1 MAEFHEILGF
11 EVVATLGHGAR
22 STIYAVRDKK
32 SRELFALKRVVR
44 NGTADQRYID
54 QAVSEH
60 EVATRFNHPILRRSI
75 KVYRQRNFLR
85 TSEVYVLM
93 EMVDGQTLE
102 QYEPKGLIELV
113 NICKHVATGLGVMHQ
128 QNIIHADMKPNN
140 VMVTTDGSVKVIDF
154 GQSCENGAVKERI
167 QGTPDYIAP
176 EQVMRRNITPQTDVF
191 NLGAT
196 MYWLLTKKH
205 VPTMIPK
212 GKAGVDLKTD
222 DACVPPMEVNGNVPP
237 ALSSLVMDCVERS
250 PLNRPATMQQLVDRL
265 EIAAAQVIRRE
276 SGVNGHSNSESLLD
290 DTAEMFAEFPDEMLE
305 EKKPER
311 KKSQRDAS

>member
-32 SRELFALKRVVR
+32 SREIFALKRVVR
-44 NGTADQRYID
+44 SSSSDQRYID
-54 QAVSEH
+54 QAISEH
-60 EVATRFNHPILRRSI
+60 EVAVRFNHPILRRSL
-75 KVYRQRNFLR
+75 KVYRQRSFLR

-102 QYEPKGLIELV
+102 QYEPSGLLELL
-113 NICKHVATGLGVMHQ
+113 NICKHVATGMGVMHQ

-140 VMVTTDGSVKVIDF
+140 VMITTTGHVKVIDF
-154 GQSCENGAVKERI
+154 GQSCKNGAVKERI

-196 MYWLLTKKH
+196 MYWLLTKRH

-212 GKAGVDLKTD
+212 GKAGVDLRTD
-222 DACVPPMEVNGNVPP
+222 DRCVPPIELNEEVPP
-237 ALSSLVMDCVERS
+237 ALSSLVMDCVERN
-250 PLNRPATMQQLVDRL
+250 PRNRPSSMQQLIDRT
-265 EIAAAQVIRRE
+265 EIAAAQVMRRNNAE
-276 SGVNGHSNSESLLD
+276 LQNGDKAVSSSD
-290 DTAEMFAEFPDEMLE
+290 A
-305 EKKPER
+305 R
-311 KKSQRDAS
+311 RDAI

>member
-32 SRELFALKRVVR
+32 SREIFALKRVVR
-44 NGTADQRYID
+44 SSASDQRYID
-54 QAVSEH
+54 QAISEH
-60 EVATRFNHPILRRSI
+60 EIAVRFNHPILRRSF
-75 KVYRQRNFLR
+75 KVYRQRSFLR

-102 QYEPKGLIELV
+102 QYEPSGLIELL
-113 NICKHVATGLGVMHQ
+113 NICKHVATAMGAMHQ

-140 VMVTTDGSVKVIDF
+140 VMVTTTGQVKVIDF
-154 GQSCENGAVKERI
+154 GQSCKNGAVKERI

-196 MYWLLTKKH
+196 MYWLLTKRH

-212 GKAGVDLKTD
+212 GKAGVDLRTD
-222 DACVPPMEVNGNVPP
+222 DRCVPPIELNEEVPP
-237 ALSSLVMDCVERS
+237 ALSSLVMDCVERN
-250 PLNRPATMQQLVDRL
+250 PRNRPSSMQQLIDRI
-265 EIAAAQVIRRE
+265 EIAAAQVMRRNNAE
-276 SGVNGHSNSESLLD
+276 QKNGDKAVASSDS
-290 DTAEMFAEFPDEMLE
+290 
-305 EKKPER
+305 R
-311 KKSQRDAS
+311 RDAV